1 VIISQNI
8 ERTPMRRRETLALQ
22 YLKRGVCSFSDLSL
36 PTHTSSLDLTGN
48 RIRSFEGFPA
58 LPQLRHLNLDSN
70 PLSSL
75 KGAPP
80 LPSLRWLSFCS
91 SPLRSHPY
99 HILMC
104 VMVFG
109 RQLVTVNNYAV
120 SNHIRIQSDALSSLA
135 LPRLVAGQLIH
146 SISPLRFSGEPLEQP
161 QTGQTSLAAVCARVL
176 SQRPT
181 IRRQIAT
188 KFREQLA
195 GLRDAF
201 NYGDAVPI
209 VDFQPPDD
217 DADSDTSFQGRRL
230 RRVVMPKR
238 AKTRGDYSDE
248 GSRTEF
254 EKEEWTSDYSRSSST
269 TSFPPSS
276 SS

>member
-1 VIISQNI
+1 
-8 ERTPMRRRETLALQ
+8 
-22 YLKRGVCSFSDLSL
+22 
-36 PTHTSSLDLTGN
+36 
-48 RIRSFEGFPA
+48 
-58 LPQLRHLNLDSN
+58 
-70 PLSSL
+70 
-75 KGAPP
+75 
-80 LPSLRWLSFCS
+80 
-91 SPLRSHPY
+91 
-99 HILMC
+99 MC
-104 VMVFG
+104 VIVFG
-109 RQLVTVNNYAV
+109 RQLVTVNNSAV
-120 SNHIRIQSDALSSLA
+120 SNHIHIQSDALSSLA
-135 LPRLVAGQLIH
+135 LPRLVAGQLIA

-176 SQRPT
+176 SQRAT

-209 VDFQPPDD
+209 VDFRPPDD
-217 DADSDTSFQGRRL
+217 DAGSDTSFQGRRL